1 MAPYIVRS
9 SGRRWSSIEN
19 SRCQSAG
26 LALRAAAYEVLFAL
40 SGLDDDVR
48 GAVLGVATRVPSG
61 VWASTLLPSEG
72 VSMRQPQVI
81 IAVGLPSA
89 MDKVTV
95 LSAAESI
102 SSSSSK
108 TFQDSSQSKATCLV
122 Y

>member
-72 VSMRQPQVI
+72 VGMRQPQGHYRGRLTISNGQGNSLVCSRVNI
-81 IAVGLPSA
+81 VFVFKDLPR
-89 MDKVTV
+89 
-95 LSAAESI
+95 
-102 SSSSSK
+102 
-108 TFQDSSQSKATCLV
+108 
-122 Y
+122 